1 MGYIGNQPAET
12 PVVEILETD
21 FKIGEDDQT
30 KIDFADANTINFHA
44 NNAKEMV
51 LVENSLSPGTSDG
64 TALGTTSLMW
74 SDLFLASGSVINLN
88 NGDVTLTH
96 SANTL
101 TVAGGTLATAA
112 LTTSTIVASGIVK
125 TDDSTNA
132 TSTTDGSLQTD
143 GGLSVVLD
151 AVFGDDVFLL
161 SDSAVLNMGAD
172 NDVTFTHDGT
182 TGLTIAANPF
192 EVDSGGNIT
201 LDAHTG
207 IFIFQDANSE
217 ILRITESGSG
227 DVTIKLET
235 NGKDLIFTDN
245 GDATG
250 LTIKD
255 AAAGIVVPGEVMTTK
270 VSFTDGDDAMT
281 IADGGLA
288 TFPQAVDF
296 TLDAHFD
303 STPSDET
310 VSGVTATFTAGED
323 LVRGECVYLK
333 ESDTKM
339 HKAVALA
346 GSVTPPCIALAAAD
360 IAADAAGKFLLQGFI
375 TDNGSFPTYTV
386 GDEVYTPEA
395 ETSSQN
401 VPEATA
407 PDSDGDLVQVLG
419 IATGANTLYFN
430 PSLDVIEHA

>member
-74 SDLFLASGSVINLN
+74 SDLFLASGSVINLD

-112 LTTSTIVASGIVK
+112 LTASTGTFSGILK

-151 AVFGDDVFLL
+151 AIFGDDVSLL
-161 SDSAVLNMGAD
+161 SDSAVINMGAG

-182 TGLTIAANPF
+182 TGATITGTPMVYESKGASALAN
-192 EVDSGGNIT
+192 DT
-201 LDAHTG
+201 HTG
-207 IFIFQDANSE
+207 
-217 ILRITESGSG
+217 
-227 DVTIKLET
+227 
-235 NGKDLIFTDN
+235 
-245 GDATG
+245 
-250 LTIKD
+250 
-255 AAAGIVVPGEVMTTK
+255 
-270 VSFTDGDDAMT
+270 
-281 IADGGLA
+281 
-288 TFPQAVDF
+288 
-296 TLDAHFD
+296 
-303 STPSDET
+303 
-310 VSGVTATFTAGED
+310 
-323 LVRGECVYLK
+323 LV
-333 ESDTKM
+333 
-339 HKAVALA
+339 
-346 GSVTPPCIALAAAD
+346 
-360 IAADAAGKFLLQGFI
+360 
-375 TDNGSFPTYTV
+375 
-386 GDEVYTPEA
+386 
-395 ETSSQN
+395 
-401 VPEATA
+401 
-407 PDSDGDLVQVLG
+407 
-419 IATGANTLYFN
+419 
-430 PSLDVIEHA
+430 

>member
-74 SDLFLASGSVINLN
+74 SDLFLASGSVINLD

-112 LTTSTIVASGIVK
+112 LTASTGTFSGILK

-151 AVFGDDVFLL
+151 AIFGDDVSLL
-161 SDSAVLNMGAD
+161 SDSAVINMGAG

-182 TGLTIAANPF
+182 TGATITGTPMVYESKGASALAN
-192 EVDSGGNIT
+192 DT
-201 LDAHTG
+201 HTG
-207 IFIFQDANSE
+207 LVLEFIAHENLVTGNAVYVHTDDGEVAKAQADAVGTMPA
-217 ILRITESGSG
+217 IG
-227 DVTIKLET
+227 VVMA
-235 NGKDLIFTDN
+235 
-245 GDATG
+245 DATANNPVKVLVQGVYNDSNGFGGDLTEGAIMYVDDDTAG
-250 LTIKD
+250 L
-255 AAAGIVVPGEVMTTK
+255 
-270 VSFTDGDDAMT
+270 
-281 IADGGLA
+281 
-288 TFPQAVDF
+288 
-296 TLDAHFD
+296 
-303 STPSDET
+303 
-310 VSGVTATFTAGED
+310 VTATIPDADGE
-323 LVRGECVYLK
+323 
-333 ESDTKM
+333 
-339 HKAVALA
+339 
-346 GSVTPPCIALAAAD
+346 
-360 IAADAAGKFLLQGFI
+360 F
-375 TDNGSFPTYTV
+375 
-386 GDEVYTPEA
+386 
-395 ETSSQN
+395 
-401 VPEATA
+401 
-407 PDSDGDLVQVLG
+407 VQRVG
-419 IATGANTLYFN
+419 IAVGPRDVYIS
-430 PSLDVIEHA
+430 PSLDVIERD